1 MSNTKMR
8 SVPNDIVTS
17 LLRHIP
23 LLIDRIEVP
32 IRDTKLHN
40 AVRITKKAMK
50 RLKKIED
57 ESKRGTYI
65 KEG

>member
-1 MSNTKMR
+1 MR
-8 SVPNDIVTS
+8 SIPNDIVTS

>member
-1 MSNTKMR
+1 MR

-32 IRDTKLHN
+32 IRDTKLQN

>member
-1 MSNTKMR
+1 MR

-32 IRDTKLHN
+32 ICDNKLHN
-40 AVRITKKAMK
+40 KKKKKKKAMK

-57 ESKRGTYI
+57 ESKRGIYI

>member
-1 MSNTKMR
+1 MR

-32 IRDTKLHN
+32 ICDNKLHN
-40 AVRITKKAMK
+40 AVRITKKGNETT
-50 RLKKIED
+50 KKD
-57 ESKRGTYI
+57 
-65 KEG
+65 